1 MPVISIVIPVY
12 NGEKTIE
19 ETVRSVL
26 KQTFQDF
33 EIIIIN
39 DGSKDKTLEVIDG
52 ISDSRIQVYS
62 YSNSGQGASRNRGIS
77 YAKGQYLS
85 FLDADDLWTSDKL
98 EAQLDAL
105 QANPEAAVAYS
116 WTDFI
121 DEFGNFL
128 RPGSHLNLSGN
139 VYPHL
144 LLSNILE
151 NGSNPL
157 IRREAIDK
165 VGQFDESLPPAED
178 WDLYL
183 RLAAEYP
190 FIVVP
195 RPQILYRVYA
205 NSSSTNVFH
214 LETVSVKVIDK
225 AFEKTPA
232 SLQYLKSHSLAN
244 LYKYLTFKSLEH
256 SSGRIQGLAAIRFL
270 GKAIWNDRS
279 FMKQRRIILSSILK
293 GVSLI
298 FLPRQLLSK
307 TWQKLQRFSHTNSL
321 LMHGKLN
328 PF

>member
-1 MPVISIVIPVY
+1 MPVISIIIPVY

-26 KQTFQDF
+26 NQRFQDF

-39 DGSKDKTLEVIDG
+39 DGSKDKTLEAINQ
-52 ISDSRIQVYS
+52 IADSRIQVYS
-62 YSNSGQGASRNRGIS
+62 YSNSGQGASRNRGLVQ
-77 YAKGQYLS
+77 ANGQYVA
-85 FLDADDLWTSDKL
+85 FLDADDLWTPDKL

-105 QANPEAAVAYS
+105 QANPAAAVAYS
-116 WTDFI
+116 WTDVI

-128 RPGSHLNLSGN
+128 RPGSHLNISGD

-144 LLSNILE
+144 LLTNILE

-157 IRREAIDK
+157 IRREAIDR
-165 VGQFDESLPPAED
+165 VGGFDESLPPAED

-183 RLAAEYP
+183 RLAAIYP

-205 NSSSTNVFH
+205 NSASTNVFH
-214 LETVSVKVIDK
+214 LEAVSVKVIEQ
-225 AFEKTPA
+225 AFNQVPD
-232 SLQYLKSHSLAN
+232 SLRYLKSHSLAN
-244 LYKYLTFKSLEH
+244 LYKYLTFKSLET
-256 SSGRIQGLAAIRFL
+256 SSGRIQGFAALHFL
-270 GKAIWNDRS
+270 VKAIFNDRS
-279 FMKQRRIILSSILK
+279 FMKQRRIIVSSILK
-293 GVSLI
+293 SLSLI
-298 FLPRQLLSK
+298 FLPRQLLEKSR
-307 TWQKLQRFSHTNSL
+307 QKLEQFSHTNSL

>member
-1 MPVISIVIPVY
+1 MPVISVIIPVY

-26 KQTFQDF
+26 NQTFQDF
-33 EIIIIN
+33 EIIIID
-39 DGSKDKTLEVIDG
+39 DGSKDATLEVIQQILDP
-52 ISDSRIQVYS
+52 RIQVYS
-62 YSNSGQGASRNRGIS
+62 YANSGQGASRNRGFS
-77 YAKGQYLS
+77 YATGQYIS
-85 FLDADDLWTSDKL
+85 FLDADDLWTPDKL
-98 EAQLDAL
+98 EAQLEAL
-105 QANPEAAVAYS
+105 QTNSDAAVAYS

-128 RPGSHLNLSGN
+128 RPGSHLNISGN

-144 LLSNILE
+144 LLTNILE

-157 IRREAIDK
+157 IRREAINK
-165 VGQFDESLPPAED
+165 VGDFDESLPPAED
-178 WDLYL
+178 WDFYL
-183 RLAAEYP
+183 RLAAVYP
-190 FIVVP
+190 FVVVP

-225 AFEKTPA
+225 AFAQT
-232 SLQYLKSHSLAN
+232 SLHHLKSHSLAN

-256 SSGRIQGLAAIRFL
+256 SSGRVQGFAAIQFL

-279 FMKQRRIILSSILK
+279 FLKQRRIILSSILK

-298 FLPRQLLSK
+298 FLPRKFLEK
-307 TWQKLQRFSHTNSL
+307 TRQKLEQFSHTHSL